1 MMPKQKRVLL
11 VDDEPNTLEVLLNGL
26 RRLGDKYVFEAVS
39 GGTLALE
46 KLGQTHYDLVVT
58 DYLMPGMNGLEL
70 MRRVSEISPETEV
83 ILMTAYGSDMLDKAL
98 EDLEVRGYLNKP
110 FSLAQ
115 IRETV
120 ERAVSNT
127 AVSAPPEE
135 NAATET
141 TTTAVGKHIRQLI
154 HNLRVDTNAR
164 SALLL
169 SSNGYPLQI
178 SGVDRSLDMAS
189 ISALVAANFMAAN
202 ELARLLGNGSVFK
215 SSYHEGPD
223 YDIYAHDIDGDSLV
237 AVIFDATSKA
247 GMVRYC
253 TGQAIDALKPLL
265 VSDGLAPRQPRTDGF
280 SESVA
285 RDLDSMFD

>member
-1 MMPKQKRVLL
+1 MFAKQKRVLL
-11 VDDEPNTLEVLLNGL
+11 VDDEPNTLEVLLKGL
-26 RRLGDKYVFEAVS
+26 SQLGEKYTFEAAS
-39 GGTLALE
+39 NGSIALE
-46 KLGQTHYDLVVT
+46 KLQQAHYDLVVT

-70 MRRVSEISPETEV
+70 MRRVNDISPDTEV
-83 ILMTAYGSDMLDKAL
+83 VLMTAYGSEMLDKAL
-98 EDLEVRGYLNKP
+98 EDLEVKGYLSKP

-120 ERAVSNT
+120 ERAVANT
-127 AVSAPPEE
+127 AVFNPSNENSARE
-135 NAATET
+135 AA
-141 TTTAVGKHIRQLI
+141 TAVGKHIRQLI
-154 HNLRVDTNAR
+154 HNLRLDTNAR

-169 SSNGYPLQI
+169 NSNGYPLQI
-178 SGVDRSLDMAS
+178 SGEDSSLDMAS

-215 SSYHEGPD
+215 SSYHEGPN

-237 AVIFDATSKA
+237 AVIFDSTSKA

-253 TGQAIDALKPLL
+253 TGQVVDALKPLL
-265 VSDGLAPRQPRTDGF
+265 VSDGLAPRQPHTDGF